1 MSEANVNSID
11 RSLLMQNDPFRNP
24 KHVKELDRLLSE
36 GETERRQRW
45 AARSKTLDWL
55 LIAVLIALVLTA
67 LTRLAVWV
75 AGVF

>member
-1 MSEANVNSID
+1 
-11 RSLLMQNDPFRNP
+11 MQNDPFRNP

-67 LTRLAVWV
+67 LTRLGVWV